1 MTHHYTHYK
10 RYEEIVNNLSKSN
23 LAILQK
29 ALLKWNDKEIEI
41 NETEFTKLPQVTK
54 DEINLLI
61 EKLGYTSD

>member
-29 ALLKWNDKEIEI
+29 ALLKWNNQEIEI
-41 NETEFTKLPQVTK
+41 NETEFAKLPQVTK

>member
-10 RYEEIVNNLSKSN
+10 TYEEIVNNLSKSN

-41 NETEFTKLPQVTK
+41 NEIEFAKNQ
-54 DEINLLI
+54 
-61 EKLGYTSD
+61 

>member
-29 ALLKWNDKEIEI
+29 ALLKWNNQEIEI
-41 NETEFTKLPQVTK
+41 NEIEFTKLPQVTQ
-54 DEINLLI
+54 DELHLVI
-61 EKLGYTSD
+61 EKLGYTID